1 MCLPAPPFPTAGSG
15 GIVYVHRRAK
25 WAELMKMAYPSS
37 VVSPTTVRTISSL
50 FLPPTLGVENRTRA
64 KMASRAANS
73 VVRRLAHRN
82 IDWCVSWVV
91 GFWQKRCGD
100 RSEGWSNRRLGSATS
115 NGKSV
120 GSARGF
126 VLSCT
131 EKKPPPME
139 MASPARGKGS
149 GWAKRGGIGDSFG
162 STRET
167 AALWTH

>member
-1 MCLPAPPFPTAGSG
+1 
-15 GIVYVHRRAK
+15 
-25 WAELMKMAYPSS
+25 MKMACPSS
-37 VVSPTTVRTISSL
+37 VVSPFTVHRQPTTVRTISSL

-126 VLSCT
+126 VQAGT
-131 EKKPPPME
+131 EKRPPPME
-139 MASPARGKGS
+139 MASWAGGLSAGQRAVVSMISTPAQER
-149 GWAKRGGIGDSFG
+149 WR
-162 STRET
+162 
-167 AALWTH
+167 H